1 MRKVFTNELD
11 EYSSMIFNV
20 QITEIRSRV
29 VQIEAQTDEGAI
41 AQAEEKYLTGEITL
55 NSDDDF
61 EEAKYMV
68 VS

>member
-1 MRKVFTNELD
+1 
-11 EYSSMIFNV
+11 MIFNV

-41 AQAEEKYLTGEITL
+41 AQAEEKYLTGEIAL

>member
-1 MRKVFTNELD
+1 
-11 EYSSMIFNV
+11 MIFNV
-20 QITEIRSRV
+20 QITEIRSKV

-41 AQAEEKYLTGEITL
+41 VEAEEKYLTGEIAL